1 MTEGIQ
7 RPGVQWPQ
15 AALYRTVPHCTALY
29 RTVPYKREAA
39 ADCGLTLAKY
49 IHCTMHHCTNNYF
62 YGDHGQSKQC
72 SLSKHFT
79 QKSRLS
85 SAPPTLVR
93 LNTERPSTK

>member
-15 AALYRTVPHCTALY
+15 AALY

-62 YGDHGQSKQC
+62 YGDHVQSKQC

-79 QKSRLS
+79 RKSRLS

-93 LNTERPSTK
+93 LSTEHEIISQQ